1 MVYMQKLSLD
11 PNEELNQTSSNSDIL
26 GDPVRS
32 GVRITEE
39 AGPQS
44 LVDAGGSI
52 GENLPVENAVTSSQS
67 HHTKAPTTTTMS
79 KKSMMPL
86 VIILGIA
93 LLAGLATG
101 YGGFRLQSKNG
112 GSLVSGL
119 TGEEQPI
126 QQVATG
132 TVKAG
137 DVFGVQDAST
147 FKDSAEGTLQEGG
160 IGGEGS
166 HQLARE
172 GGVTQTVVL
181 TSSVTDLSKF
191 TGMQVKV
198 WGETFK
204 AQKAGWLM
212 DVGRV
217 EVVNPEVVAP
227 VVEE

>member
-1 MVYMQKLSLD
+1 MQKLSLD
-11 PNEELNQTSSNSDIL
+11 TTEETSELSSSSNLS
-26 GDPVRS
+26 RS
-32 GVRITEE
+32 PMRPIIHAVEVDE
-39 AGPQS
+39 LQAP
-44 LVDAGGSI
+44 VDAKEAI
-52 GENLPVENAVTSSQS
+52 GENLPVEVAARYSKSQKTKTSNTAS
-67 HHTKAPTTTTMS
+67 MS
-79 KKSMMPL
+79 KKTIVPL
-86 VIILGIA
+86 VVLLGVA

-112 GSLVSGL
+112 GSLVGNI
-119 TGEEQPI
+119 TGEQQPI

-137 DVFGVQDAST
+137 EVFGVQDAST
-147 FKDSAEGTLQEGG
+147 FKDSAEGYLQEGG

-166 HQLARE
+166 HQLLRE
-172 GGVTQTVVL
+172 GGVSQTVVL

-191 TGMQVKV
+191 NGMQVKV

-217 EVVNPEVVAP
+217 EVVDPQATAP
-227 VVEE
+227 VIEE

>member
-1 MVYMQKLSLD
+1 MQKLSLD
-11 PNEELNQTSSNSDIL
+11 SNEELNSTSSRLDTTPDSARF
-26 GDPVRS
+26 PSQV
-32 GVRITEE
+32 VE
-39 AGPQS
+39 ADASQS
-44 LVDAGGSI
+44 PVDAEGSI
-52 GENLPVENAVTSSQS
+52 RENLPVESVAPSSVSQRNKTPVTTS
-67 HHTKAPTTTTMS
+67 MS

-86 VIILGIA
+86 VILLGVA

-119 TGEEQPI
+119 SGEQQPI

-166 HQLARE
+166 HQLVRE
-172 GGVTQTVVL
+172 GGVSQTVVL

-191 TGMQVKV
+191 TGMQIKV

-217 EVVNPEVVAP
+217 EVVNPEVTAP

>member
-1 MVYMQKLSLD
+1 MQKLSLD
-11 PNEELNQTSSNSDIL
+11 SSEELTLSSSDHDSTFNQR
-26 GDPVRS
+26 PV
-32 GVRITEE
+32 VTAVEE
-39 AGPQS
+39 HDSQS
-44 LVDAGGSI
+44 PVDARRI
-52 GENLPVENAVTSSQS
+52 LGENLSAEKAVVSTVTEQKQTPS
-67 HHTKAPTTTTMS
+67 KTTMT
-79 KKSMMPL
+79 KKTILPLL
-86 VIILGIA
+86 VILGVA

-112 GSLVSGL
+112 GSLVTGL
-119 TGEEQPI
+119 TGEGQPI

-132 TVKAG
+132 AVKAG

-147 FKDSAEGTLQEGG
+147 FKDSAEGYLQDGG

-166 HQLARE
+166 HQLLRE
-172 GGVTQTVVL
+172 GGISQTVVL

-217 EVVNPEVVAP
+217 EVVNPEATAP
-227 VVEE
+227 AVEE

>member
-1 MVYMQKLSLD
+1 MQKLSLD
-11 PNEELNQTSSNSDIL
+11 PNEELLSSSSQPENTRSVR
-26 GDPVRS
+26 PVVEAVDESRS
-32 GVRITEE
+32 
-39 AGPQS
+39 QS
-44 LVDAGGSI
+44 PVDASGSI
-52 GENLPVENAVTSSQS
+52 RENLSTENASAVAPAR
-67 HHTKAPTTTTMS
+67 HTKAPTTTMS
-79 KKSMMPL
+79 KKTMMPL
-86 VIILGIA
+86 VILLGVA
-93 LLAGLATG
+93 LVAGLATG

-112 GSLVSGL
+112 GSLVNGL
-119 TGEEQPI
+119 TGEQPPI

-132 TVKAG
+132 SVKAG

-147 FKDSAEGTLQEGG
+147 FKDSAEGYLQDGG

-166 HQLARE
+166 HQLLRE
-172 GGVTQTVVL
+172 GGVSQTVVL

-217 EVVNPEVVAP
+217 EVINPEATAP
-227 VVEE
+227 TVEE

>member
-1 MVYMQKLSLD
+1 MNYMQKLSLD
-11 PNEELNQTSSNSDIL
+11 PNEELNSSLSRSDEL
-26 GDPVRS
+26 HDSVHTGGQ
-32 GVRITEE
+32 GVEE
-39 AGPQS
+39 TASQS
-44 LVDAGGSI
+44 PVDASGSI
-52 GENLPVENAVTSSQS
+52 GENLPVENASTRTVSAHQ
-67 HHTKAPTTTTMS
+67 KAPTTTMS
-79 KKSMMPL
+79 KKSMLPL
-86 VIILGIA
+86 VIILGVA

-119 TGEEQPI
+119 TGEQQPI
-126 QQVATG
+126 QQVASG

-137 DVFGVQDAST
+137 DVFGIHDAST

-166 HQLARE
+166 HQLVRE
-172 GGVTQTVVL
+172 GGVSQTVVL

-191 TGMQVKV
+191 TGMQIKV

-217 EVVNPEVVAP
+217 EVVNPEVTAP
-227 VVEE
+227 SVEE

>member
-1 MVYMQKLSLD
+1 MQKLSLD
-11 PNEELNQTSSNSDIL
+11 PNEELSSASTHSTTTSSSVVIDDQVL
-26 GDPVRS
+26 ETKS
-32 GVRITEE
+32 S
-39 AGPQS
+39 QS
-44 LVDAGGSI
+44 PVDAGGSI
-52 GENLPVENAVTSSQS
+52 RENLPVESVATSSVSQYS
-67 HHTKAPTTTTMS
+67 KAPTTTPMS

-86 VIILGIA
+86 VILLGVA

-112 GSLVSGL
+112 GSLVNGL
-119 TGEEQPI
+119 TGEQQPI

-166 HQLARE
+166 HQLVRE
-172 GGVTQTVVL
+172 GGVSQTVVL

-191 TGMQVKV
+191 TGMQIKV

-217 EVVNPEVVAP
+217 EVVNPEVTAP
-227 VVEE
+227 AVEE